1 MPEPCPAC
9 GFPTEP
15 PFRCPRC
22 GTPTRPGVALRATD
36 DGYELVLTDG
46 SRRDEISR
54 RFNHPDPDGVIARN
68 VGELLGELLNAVS
81 PEVAVHTSDSD
92 RTVVDIAE
100 RVSGVRIKPSR
111 TNDLRRLADSIEA
124 ELKAAREL
132 ETVDVSPEDKI
143 GGGHSTIIGGRR
155 GREIVTAICSIPYVK
170 KVVPGRI
177 GAKGSRGGGGVRAK
191 VSRVDERGNVKVLLS
206 EGAATQEVFVVTTA
220 SDEEGGKTVARIIDG
235 LLREL
240 GVSPS
245 SSGASR

>member
-22 GTPTRPGVALRATD
+22 GTSTRPGVALRATGE
-36 DGYELVLTDG
+36 GYELVLTNG
-46 SRRDEISR
+46 SKRDEVSR
-54 RFNHPDPDGVIARN
+54 MFKHPDPNGVIARN

-92 RTVVDIAE
+92 RTVIDIAE
-100 RVSGVRIKPSR
+100 KVSGVRIKPSR
-111 TNDLRRLADSIEA
+111 VSDLRELADSIEA

-132 ETVDVSPEDKI
+132 DTVDAPLEDKI
-143 GGGHSTIIGGRR
+143 GGGHSTIIGGRK
-155 GREIVTAICSIPYVK
+155 GREIVTTICSVPYVK

-177 GAKGSRGGGGVRAK
+177 GAKGSRGGGGIRAK

-220 SDEEGGKTVARIIDG
+220 SDEKGGKTVARIIEG

-245 SSGASR
+245 SSEASR